1 MEKEVRSQKS
11 KGRSKFEGRRLEV
24 GKVDRLESQKAQ
36 KSRNCRLCPKRS
48 EAVLGAGASEPVAS
62 EPRERSEARLGVFV
76 VEARRTRERVG
87 GLGAKPP
94 DQKKRGRWSPPSF
107 IVGLGGLTLLAAL
120 FLAALGCFL
129 RHVSCPSLHRGLSC
143 AGPHC
148 AASPVP
154 AGTLS
159 VRAQRPRFVA
169 EPATCALRHL
179 IVDCPDIKKGAAQN
193 AAPGNSSRP
202 ETRSRESGPAGPV
215 LNGVVFEPPNTW
227 AEPVRFTQDVDYG

>member
-1 MEKEVRSQKS
+1 VPQ
-11 KGRSKFEGRRLEV
+11 
-24 GKVDRLESQKAQ
+24 A
-36 KSRNCRLCPKRS
+36 KRS
-48 EAVLGAGASEPVAS
+48 GARRAGASEPVAS

-76 VEARRTRERVG
+76 VEARRMRERVG
-87 GLGAKPP
+87 VWGRSPQIK
-94 DQKKRGRWSPPSF
+94 KKRGRWSPPSF

-169 EPATCALRHL
+169 ERAPRALRHL
-179 IVDCPDIKKGAAQN
+179 VIARPDTKKGATQN
-193 AAPGNSSRP
+193 AAPGRP
-202 ETRSRESGPAGPV
+202 SVLETSSRESGAAGPV
-215 LNGVVFEPPNTW
+215 LNGVVAIPPNTW
-227 AEPVRFTQDVDYG
+227 AEPVPFTQDVDYG